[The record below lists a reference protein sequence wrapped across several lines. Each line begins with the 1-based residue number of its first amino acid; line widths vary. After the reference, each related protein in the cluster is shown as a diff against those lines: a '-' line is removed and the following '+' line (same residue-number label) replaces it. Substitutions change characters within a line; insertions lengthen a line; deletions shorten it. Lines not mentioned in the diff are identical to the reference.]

1 MSDNA
6 SALPVPL
13 ERFRDYLRLLARQ
26 HLDERLRGK
35 LDASDVVQ
43 DVLLKAQQAR
53 AQFRGHTSGE
63 EAEWLREILANTLT
77 DAERRFLGSEKRN
90 VERERSLQAL
100 LRDSSARLEQWLG
113 GGASPGTQAQRQE
126 LALLLAETLAA
137 LDEDQRRAVELR
149 HLQDCPLPEIARRMG
164 RTRASVA
171 GLLRRGLE
179 ALRQKLQGIDLLN
192 DQ

>member
-1 MSDNA
+1 MSQNLP
-6 SALPVPL
+6 ALPVPL

-43 DVLLKAQQAR
+43 DTLLKAQKAL

-63 EAEWLREILANTLT
+63 EAEWLRQILANTVAN
-77 DAERRFLGSEKRN
+77 AERRFLRSEMRN
-90 VERERSLQAL
+90 VERERSLQAS
-100 LRDSSARLEQWLG
+100 LRDSSARLEQWLC
-113 GGASPGTQAQRQE
+113 GGAASVDTQAQHQE
-126 LALLLAETLAA
+126 RALLLAEALAA
-137 LDEDQRRAVELR
+137 LDADQRQAVELR
-149 HLQDCPLPEIARRMG
+149 HLQSCPLPEIARRMG

-179 ALRQKLQGIDLLN
+179 ALREKLKGIDL
-192 DQ
+192 